1 MSVNMFVSK
10 PFALFFFVFESVD
23 FGLLINLAH
32 VTNVVAADNGSSGR
46 WTVVVA
52 AAAVAA
58 GSAAAAAAAVET
70 RRHVDD
76 GAIGIDD
83 GGSVGDDGCCALANY
98 GRQFAGACLASGLSS
113 WRLVVFVG
121 RCGR

>member
-46 WTVVVA
+46 WTVAVA

-58 GSAAAAAAAVET
+58 GSAAAAAAVET

-83 GGSVGDDGCCALANY
+83 GGSVGDDGLRALANY
-98 GRQFAGACLASGLSS
+98 VWQFAGAGLASGLSS
-113 WRLVVFVG
+113 WRLVVVVG